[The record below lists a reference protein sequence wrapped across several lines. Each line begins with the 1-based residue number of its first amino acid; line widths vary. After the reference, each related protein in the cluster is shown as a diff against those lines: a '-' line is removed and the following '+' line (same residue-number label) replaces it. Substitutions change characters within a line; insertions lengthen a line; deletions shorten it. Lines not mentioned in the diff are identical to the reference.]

1 MLTIYPILRLTNM
14 KNKSLFEIINSF
26 ALNII
31 YIVNSTF
38 RLENL
43 NNKQKFILCYHS
55 VGNSGWRFATPDNNF
70 EDQMIFLK
78 KNYNVV
84 GLSELLKS
92 KSGGVAITFDDGY
105 KDVFV
110 NAYPIMK
117 KLGIKGTIFVLGDDK
132 NANRNELENNLEFMT
147 KSDILTLKQSGWE
160 VGSHTNT
167 HANLYVLNNKEL
179 VDEISNSKKK
189 IEERLKTKVNYFA
202 YPKGKYNNEIIDV
215 VEKSGYTKAFTVD
228 SGFYDDKNS
237 FKITRLPMEGVVGIN
252 QYAAIISYIGLLI
265 ESIFMWILKRKERL
279 TG

>member
-1 MLTIYPILRLTNM
+1 MTNH
-14 KNKSLFEIINSF
+14 NSRSVFEIVNSF

-38 RLENL
+38 RLGNL
-43 NNKQKFILCYHS
+43 NKKQKFILCYHS
-55 VGNSGWRFATPDNNF
+55 IGNSGWRFATPVSDF
-70 EDQMIFLK
+70 EEQMIFLK

-117 KLGIKGTIFVLGDDK
+117 KLGIKGTIFVLGNDK
-132 NANRNELENNLEFMT
+132 NANRSELENTLEFMT

-167 HANLYVLNNKEL
+167 HANLYDLTENDL
-179 VDEISNSKKK
+179 VDEILNSKKA
-189 IEERLKTKVNYFA
+189 IEDRLQIKVNYFA
-202 YPKGKYNNEIIDV
+202 YPKGKYNEKIINLV
-215 VEKSGYTKAFTVD
+215 KKSGYTKAFTVD

-237 FKITRLPMEGVVGIN
+237 YKITRLPMEGVVGIN
-252 QYAAIISYIGLLI
+252 QYAAMISFIGLLT
-265 ESIFMWILKRKERL
+265 ESIFMWILKKKERL